1 MPDIF
6 LRKVN
11 RTIDQYTVHY
21 KGLKIGRHHFDFEV
35 DDSFFEQFDEGEI
48 KKGKINVSVELERHN
63 LMLEFRFNIKG
74 LVEVECDRCLDPFML
89 PISFKGDLF
98 VKITENENVNDDEI
112 WFISN
117 NEHQVNLAQYIY
129 ESINLSLPL
138 KRYHGISGTNESDCD
153 PIMLNRLKL
162 TKNNTINN
170 SSSNGIDP
178 RWEKLKDLQIDNNNT
193 N

>member
-1 MPDIF
+1 MDRI
-6 LRKVN
+6 
-11 RTIDQYTVHY
+11 IDQYTVHY
-21 KGLKIGRHHFDFEV
+21 KGLKVGRHHFDFEV
-35 DDSFFEQFDEGEI
+35 DDSFFEQFEEGEI
-48 KKGKINVSVELERHN
+48 RKGKINVSIDLERHN

-74 LVEVECDRCLDPFML
+74 TVEVACDRCLETFMI

-98 VKITENENVNDDEI
+98 VKITESENEGDDEI

-138 KRYHGISGTNESDCD
+138 KRYHGIMGTKESDCD

-162 TKNNTINN
+162 TENKPKNN
-170 SSSNGIDP
+170 SSSFEIDP
-178 RWEKLKDLQIDNNNT
+178 RWEKLKGFQIDKKNT